1 MAQRQ
6 RTIMYQS
13 PKTSSSVPHTV
24 GEGSMGE
31 GSGEGFFC
39 LLFLHTCFWS
49 LKSPYLG
56 S

>member
-39 LLFLHTCFWS
+39 FFFLFYFIFKLYK
-49 LKSPYLG
+49 LY
-56 S
+56 